1 MEPLEIELNL
11 DRSCDNCVDLL
22 ASAASLPKGRI
33 KDAMHKGAV
42 WLLRSGKQRRL
53 RRVKFSLRAGD
64 RIRMYYNPDVLEL
77 VPAQPEII
85 HDARDYSIWIKPQMM
100 LSSGSRFGD
109 HCAMSRWIEVNL
121 TPQRPVFL
129 IHRLDRAA
137 SGVMV
142 FGHTKKTAAALSE
155 AFRLRKVDKIYAVVV
170 RGELNDSGTIRTP
183 LDGKE
188 SVSHYAPVRYSVAE
202 QRTELE
208 VAIETGRKHQIRRH
222 LASIGHPVLGD
233 RLYGSDNSTQL
244 ALVSKSISFQCP
256 ISDKRV
262 TFSIPVEFGDLSD
275 IV

>member
-1 MEPLEIELNL
+1 MEPIEIELNL
-11 DRSCDNCVDLL
+11 DRPCDNCVDLL
-22 ASAASLPKGRI
+22 ANAASLPKGRI

-42 WLLRSGKQRRL
+42 WLLRGGKQRRL
-53 RRVKFSLRAGD
+53 RRVKSSLRSGD
-64 RIRMYYNPDVLEL
+64 RLRMYYNQDVLEL
-77 VPAQPEII
+77 VPLQPELI
-85 HDARDYSIWIKPQMM
+85 HDARDYSIWNKPRMM

-121 TPQRPVFL
+121 KPQRPVFL

-142 FGHTKKTAAALSE
+142 FGHTKRTAAALSE
-155 AFRLRKVDKIYAVVV
+155 AFRLRNVGKSYGVVV
-170 RGELNDSGTIRTP
+170 KGELTDSGTIRTP

-188 SVSHYAPVRYSVAE
+188 SISHYEPVRFIEAM
-202 QRTELE
+202 QCTELD

-233 RLYGSDNSTQL
+233 RLYGSDNSTEL

-256 ISDKRV
+256 TRNKRV
-262 TFSIPVEFGDLSD
+262 TFSIPFEFGEMIDL
-275 IV
+275 